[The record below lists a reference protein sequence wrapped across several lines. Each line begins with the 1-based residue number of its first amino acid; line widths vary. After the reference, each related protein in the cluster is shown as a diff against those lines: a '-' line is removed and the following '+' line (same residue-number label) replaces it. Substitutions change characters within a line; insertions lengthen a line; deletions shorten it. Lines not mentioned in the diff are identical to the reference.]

1 MYYLLESSSRP
12 RRWAKFDQY
21 IDGLNWWRGAVINMD
36 VPDPL
41 LFSLK
46 PFDPLSEDEAQYMG
60 AFIYTNPPLWRDDF
74 IQALRDC
81 GVYNFDVY
89 NAVITVP
96 SNADSLEELYQAMRD
111 SGITDI
117 AGYWKEEGYGDITT
131 WLDPNA
137 GKIITNYK
145 AVNILGLVSAADMQK
160 SIATVHDGIPLIDVD
175 FDELVID
182 EQKTKGIKLFRLA
195 ESTNAIL
202 IHESLRDAL
211 IDKGFGEDL
220 AFYDLKEAAI

>member
-1 MYYLLESSSRP
+1 MYFLLSSSSKP
-12 RRWAKFDQY
+12 RRRIATKPFLE
-21 IDGLNWWRGAVINMD
+21 GVSWWRGAVILKD
-36 VPDPL
+36 IEVPLQFTLEPYRP
-41 LFSLK
+41 FS
-46 PFDPLSEDEAQYMG
+46 SDESAHLG
-60 AFIYTNPPLWRDDF
+60 AIMETNPPLWRDDF

-81 GVYNFDVY
+81 GVYNFDTYPVSIY
-89 NAVITVP
+89 NP
-96 SNADSLEELYQAMRD
+96 SNQSVLSDFYNELSAA
-111 SGITDI
+111 GIENPVEYLHSVGVSEVDDWVDKK
-117 AGYWKEEGYGDITT
+117 ANSY
-131 WLDPNA
+131 
-137 GKIITNYK
+137 ITNYK

-160 SIATVHDGIPLIDVD
+160 SVATIHDGIPLIDVD

-211 IDKGFGEDL
+211 IEKGFGEDL